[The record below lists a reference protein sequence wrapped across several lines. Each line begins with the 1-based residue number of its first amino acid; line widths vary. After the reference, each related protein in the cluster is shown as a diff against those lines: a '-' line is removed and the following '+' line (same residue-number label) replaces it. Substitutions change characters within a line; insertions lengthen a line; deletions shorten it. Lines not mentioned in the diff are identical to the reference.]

1 MIQSLYLGFAMA
13 DDLTGLPP
21 PSDTLSGHERVFVS
35 VFNCSGFSPY
45 LETLDYRAI
54 HQTLSDVWSF
64 EGFFSC
70 LGAVRRHKVI
80 FSVIFC
86 ILF

>member
-1 MIQSLYLGFAMA
+1 MVQSLYLGFAMA

-45 LETLDYRAI
+45 IETLVSALFNKLFLTFGR
-54 HQTLSDVWSF
+54 SKR
-64 EGFFSC
+64 FFS
-70 LGAVRRHKVI
+70 
-80 FSVIFC
+80 
-86 ILF
+86 